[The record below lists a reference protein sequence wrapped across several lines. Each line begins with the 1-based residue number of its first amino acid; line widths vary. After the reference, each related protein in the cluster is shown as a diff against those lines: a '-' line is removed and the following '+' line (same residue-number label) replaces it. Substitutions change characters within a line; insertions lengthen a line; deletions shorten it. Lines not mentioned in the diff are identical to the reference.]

1 MKMSAILL
9 SGLLLLGSLASITAN
24 ATEQSTLQKCGE
36 AKLTVLFWDV
46 YESALFTPNG
56 SYSPDTRP
64 FRLDIRYLRDI
75 SASDLI
81 KQTAKE
87 WRAQGLADPAQDA
100 WLQKLGE
107 IWPDV
112 ATGDTLALLVD
123 EKSYSQ
129 FTMNGVEIGRIDN
142 PSFSDAFAGIW
153 LSDATTRP
161 ALRNALIGAR

>member
-1 MKMSAILL
+1 MKTFVILI
-9 SGLLLLGSLASITAN
+9 SGLLLLASLASAAT

-46 YESALFTPNG
+46 YESTLFTPTG
-56 SYSPDTRP
+56 SYSPDVRP

-87 WRAQGLADPAQDA
+87 WRAQGLADPEQDA

-123 EKSYSQ
+123 ENSYSQ
-129 FTMNGVEIGRIDN
+129 FTMNGVEIGRIEN

-153 LSDATTRP
+153 LSASSTRP
-161 ALRNALIGAR
+161 TLRDALIGAR